1 MKSLI
6 DSSRIVLLTIQE
18 LSFHR
23 IIHKVFHIDI
33 IGLSYSKKFR
43 QEHEAEILLH
53 QAAKNAFD
61 DMGVKKLPKVK
72 ELQTDY
78 AKLLEEKKKIYAEYR
93 RSREEMRE
101 LLTAKANVDRL
112 LKMDEEQKQ
121 EKEKDHDQR

>member
-1 MKSLI
+1 MKYLSTFEVAEKWGISPRRVGILCNNDRI
-6 DSSRIVLLTIQE
+6 PGAQRAGSRWIIPEDAEKPTDA
-18 LSFHR
+18 R
-23 IIHKVFHIDI
+23 IKS
-33 IGLSYSKKFR
+33 GKY
-43 QEHEAEILLH
+43 E
-53 QAAKNAFD
+53 
-61 DMGVKKLPKVK
+61 
-72 ELQTDY
+72 Y